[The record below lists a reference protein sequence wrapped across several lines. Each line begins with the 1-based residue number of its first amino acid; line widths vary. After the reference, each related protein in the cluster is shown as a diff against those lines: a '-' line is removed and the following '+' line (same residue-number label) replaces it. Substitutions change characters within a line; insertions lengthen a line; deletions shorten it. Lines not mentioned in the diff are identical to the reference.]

1 MQTLLAGGATYRATG
16 RGFVTTHNSF
26 DEQYRFF
33 AASHLYLGVELAAAL
48 GLMGAHTQAGQYLG
62 RTWSLWLA
70 CGAFLLAPFWFN
82 PLGFSW
88 PHVADD
94 FVAWRRWISYGTRGG
109 SATDSWDVWH
119 KEETAPLRRLSNR
132 SKCVVSL
139 KAVLYVVLAKGLFD
153 FSGKAATRRLIAFSY
168 ALLVLASLQVCAYV
182 VDRVAHRLHYAC
194 HRLVQM
200 VLGIC
205 SVGVALYEVCA
216 HPASLKFAISMYYL
230 AAAVCVLGTLWGGE
244 GPAVYGGRRHSSFAA
259 IVPSLTRHLARLH
272 DLVVGYVYFAVFAPL
287 SAIRVVD
294 VVQTWLLF
302 HNALSEGVVVD
313 DILKQARQSQE
324 TSSSNG
330 QSEEIAQLRR
340 QVELQQRALGALLEG
355 RGDAS
360 AYYQAAVSPPP
371 PRSDSDSAVD
381 GGRRP
386 SAPASLSP
394 PSDAAAFSF
403 SSPAEM
409 PPRDAMSDPAP
420 ASGGLA

>member
-1 MQTLLAGGATYRATG
+1 
-16 RGFVTTHNSF
+16 
-26 DEQYRFF
+26 
-33 AASHLYLGVELAAAL
+33 
-48 GLMGAHTQAGQYLG
+48 
-62 RTWSLWLA
+62 
-70 CGAFLLAPFWFN
+70 
-82 PLGFSW
+82 
-88 PHVADD
+88 
-94 FVAWRRWISYGTRGG
+94 
-109 SATDSWDVWH
+109 
-119 KEETAPLRRLSNR
+119 
-132 SKCVVSL
+132 
-139 KAVLYVVLAKGLFD
+139 
-153 FSGKAATRRLIAFSY
+153 
-168 ALLVLASLQVCAYV
+168 
-182 VDRVAHRLHYAC
+182 
-194 HRLVQM
+194 
-200 VLGIC
+200 
-205 SVGVALYEVCA
+205 
-216 HPASLKFAISMYYL
+216 
-230 AAAVCVLGTLWGGE
+230 
-244 GPAVYGGRRHSSFAA
+244 
-259 IVPSLTRHLARLH
+259 
-272 DLVVGYVYFAVFAPL
+272 LVVGYVYFAVFAPL